1 MLHVSSKGLV
11 LLPWLM
17 EDAKDGCFFLA
28 MACTS
33 KGWTVMEKPHLG
45 IGVRSLMGAATA
57 NFLAV
62 VDFLSCRGFISLEA
76 LVRI

>member
-1 MLHVSSKGLV
+1 
-11 LLPWLM
+11 
-17 EDAKDGCFFLA
+17 
-28 MACTS
+28 
-33 KGWTVMEKPHLG
+33 MEKPHLG

-62 VDFLSCRGFISLEA
+62 VDFQSCRGFISLEA